1 MKYQTF
7 DWTKAIENLQE
18 NARTLATDMRDDFVI
33 NI

>member
-7 DWTKAIENLQE
+7 DWTKAIEDLQE
-18 NARTLATDMRDDFVI
+18 KARALAMDIIDDFVA